1 MAEKDVLA
9 LQKALKMRKRVK
21 KKKPDFVKSESWR
34 YLKLK
39 EKWRRPRGIDN
50 KMRQK
55 VKGWPPSV
63 NTGYR
68 GPKEAR
74 GLHPSGYKEILVY
87 KPEDIAKIDPKTE
100 AARIA
105 HTVGKKKR
113 VQIIAEAKKRKVLI
127 LNFKPA
133 KETPEEEAK
142 PAETAEQPTEK
153 ETEKAPAVES
163 KTVQKKPAA
172 KKKKEAEAK
181 DKEAK
186 SRSARAKAKH
196 AKGAEAQ

>member
-1 MAEKDVLA
+1 MTEIDRLA
-9 LQKALKMRKRVK
+9 LQKALKTRKRVK
-21 KKKPDFVKSESWR
+21 KKKPDIVKSESGR

-113 VQIIAEAKKRKVLI
+113 VQIVAEAKKRKVLI

-142 PAETAEQPTEK
+142 PAETAEQQTEK

-172 KKKKEAEAK
+172 KKKKEVEAK

-186 SRSARAKAKH
+186 PRSARAKAKH
-196 AKGAEAQ
+196 AKGDEEQ

>member
-1 MAEKDVLA
+1 MDEKDVSA
-9 LQKALKMRKRVK
+9 LQKALKTRKRVK
-21 KKKPDFVKSESWR
+21 KNKLAFVKSESWR

-39 EKWRRPRGIDN
+39 GKWRRPRGIDN

-55 VKGWPPSV
+55 VKGWPPLV

-87 KPEDIAKIDPKTE
+87 KPEDIATIDSKTE

-113 VQIIAEAKKRKVLI
+113 VQIIAEAKKCKVLI

-133 KETPEEEAK
+133 KEPPEEEAK
-142 PAETAEQPTEK
+142 PAETAEQPAEK
-153 ETEKAPAVES
+153 ETEKAPAVEG

-172 KKKKEAEAK
+172 KKKEVEAK

-186 SRSARAKAKH
+186 PRSARAKAKH
-196 AKGAEAQ
+196 TKGR